1 MFDLK
6 LDFSSSETALKA
18 LKNID
23 KLMNQVSG
31 SLTEIGSTINR
42 LETVLDSQN
51 TQMQNLISSRSTIMD
66 ADIADVSANYV
77 KMQILQQ
84 ASATLMASSRNLNRN
99 NVMALINGINRG

>member
-1 MFDLK
+1 
-6 LDFSSSETALKA
+6 
-18 LKNID
+18 
-23 KLMNQVSG
+23 
-31 SLTEIGSTINR
+31 
-42 LETVLDSQN
+42 
-51 TQMQNLISSRSTIMD
+51 MD